1 MCIATPMRLDAV
13 QGIRGLAAGAAVDLT
28 LVPDAAAG
36 DWVLVF
42 LGAARRRLDEE
53 EAGRILAA
61 LEGLAAAMRGEAA
74 DLDQLFADLADREPT
89 LPPHLEAARAA
100 GLKDA

>member
-13 QGIRGLAAGAAVDLT
+13 QGIHGLAAGAAVDLT

-42 LGAARRRLDEE
+42 LGAARRRLDAV
-53 EAGRILAA
+53 EAGQILAA

-74 DLDQLFADLADREPT
+74 DLDHLFADLAAREPT